1 MARIGEWGRVAV
13 LAVLLL
19 GLVPLAYV
27 LGREDARQ
35 VYAPMACAGDSGN
48 PSGVVNHGR
57 LRLLPRREAGR

>member
-27 LGREDARQ
+27 VGREDARQ
-35 VYAPMACAGDSGN
+35 VYAPMACAGPANGT
-48 PSGVVNHGR
+48 GVVDHGR
-57 LRLLPRREAGR
+57 LRLLPRRGTR